1 MRCRYCHNPDTW
13 KMDGGDEVTADEILK
28 RALRFK
34 PYWGKDGGI
43 MGRSGGKSIA
53 PKHGAEVVRQ
63 RKFAAIFGIR
73 RRGVIFSYFRN
84 QQFRRA
90 GNGEFA
96 VRGRHEKRIA
106 AAHDFIADFAFAA
119 YARNGAETCGVGFQT
134 FFSV

>member
-1 MRCRYCHNPDTW
+1 MIFAAKIDIRDVACGNARFTEHCF
-13 KMDGGDEVTADEILK
+13 ESACQ
-28 RALRFK
+28 RALFVIREHA
-34 PYWGKDGGI
+34 
-43 MGRSGGKSIA
+43 GRSGGKSIA
-53 PKHGAEVVRQ
+53 PKHGAEIVRQ
-63 RKFAAIFGIR
+63 RKFAAILGIR

-84 QQFRRA
+84 QKFRRT

-134 FFSV
+134 FFAV